1 MAMVSGIRV
10 KRGQPQIY
18 AQLCYTGVP
27 IFHPA
32 LKLSAQPERGPLITA
47 GNCHYNPHLRLSPSL
62 LPPSLPLSLLSAPP
76 FSAANVSMY
85 SPYSKSTVSSS
96 ASIPPFYSPLV
107 FFHLAPRTRHPS
119 EGRDQSID
127 WARCDGTGVESRSA
141 FSPILA
147 IMDRKTTDTR
157 IRKCFTHA
165 RYT

>member
-1 MAMVSGIRV
+1 MRSYATQGCLFSI
-10 KRGQPQIY
+10 QPWNYRHSLSEVHWLPLVIAITTPIY
-18 AQLCYTGVP
+18 
-27 IFHPA
+27 IFRHPFS
-32 LKLSAQPERGPLITA
+32 LS
-47 GNCHYNPHLRLSPSL
+47 
-62 LPPSLPLSLLSAPP
+62 LSLLSAPP

-157 IRKCFTHA
+157 IRKCFTRA